1 MAAWMSVF
9 VISNLFYS
17 QYVLNSLQSNMKR
30 MFVLKDVNEILKD
43 PLFTSVSVKNL
54 QKSKKKNKKNY
65 RRIQNLK

>member
-1 MAAWMSVF
+1 
-9 VISNLFYS
+9 
-17 QYVLNSLQSNMKR
+17 MKR